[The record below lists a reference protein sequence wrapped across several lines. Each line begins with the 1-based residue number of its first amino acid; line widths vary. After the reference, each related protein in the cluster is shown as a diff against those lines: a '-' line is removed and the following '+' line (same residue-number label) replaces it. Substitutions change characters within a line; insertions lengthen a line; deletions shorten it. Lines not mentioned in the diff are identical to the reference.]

1 MKIKLLLQTDVYSK
15 ETKVVQAS
23 FNKIEV
29 PKFNAKYRYSFQE
42 IELSESLPKQ
52 PNAIYWEVSDF
63 ERVASSLELE
73 ANTKL
78 FDRSK
83 FEETLQD
90 MIDQHDSLYGIG
102 TLDVEEYLKS
112 FCLLERKKKK

>member
-29 PKFNAKYRYSFQE
+29 PEFNAKYRYSFQE

-63 ERVASSLELE
+63 EKVASSLELE

-83 FEETLQD
+83 FEETLHD